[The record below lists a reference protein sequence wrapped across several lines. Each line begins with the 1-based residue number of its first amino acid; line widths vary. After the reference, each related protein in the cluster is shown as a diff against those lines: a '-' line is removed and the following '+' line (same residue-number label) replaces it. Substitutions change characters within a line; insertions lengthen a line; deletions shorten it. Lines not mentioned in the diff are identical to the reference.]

1 MIIIIN
7 KWKMGLEIMKKYS
20 KQRELILES
29 LKHRKDH
36 PTAEKLYMDLKK
48 KMPDLGIATVYRNL
62 TELCQE
68 GLVTKVKSK
77 TGPDRY
83 DGNELPHIHFECKKC
98 GDFIDIYLTQ
108 NQIVQMHTT
117 MKKLSNEIEAEYEQS
132 DIYLT
137 GLCKKCKNT
146 IKKTG

>member
-1 MIIIIN
+1 
-7 KWKMGLEIMKKYS
+7 MKKYS

-29 LKHRKDH
+29 LKNRKDH

-48 KMPDLGIATVYRNL
+48 QMPELGIATVYRNL
-62 TELCQE
+62 TDLCQE

-108 NQIVQMHTT
+108 SQIAQMHMT
-117 MKKLSNEIEAEYEQS
+117 MKKLSNEVEAEYEQS

-137 GLCKKCKNT
+137 GLCKKCKNA